1 MILTSPGAGVRVPKA
16 KPLISIV
23 DDDESMREAIKGL
36 MKSWGYRAEAAASAD
51 EFLRSP
57 HVRRTS
63 CLIADVQMPGM
74 SGLDLQQHL
83 ARNGILIPTIMIT
96 AHGEAALRGRHEQ
109 AGLVAFLL
117 KPLHESS
124 LFAAIDKAIGASRG
138 SG

>member
-1 MILTSPGAGVRVPKA
+1 MAETSPWIAV
-16 KPLISIV
+16 V
-23 DDDESMREAIKGL
+23 DDDPAVLKALSRL
-36 MKSWGYRAEAAASAD
+36 
-51 EFLRSP
+51 LRSRAFRVQTFESGQDFLAALP
-57 HVRRTS
+57 HGLPE
-63 CLIADVQMPGM
+63 CLIVDLQMPGM

-83 ARNGILIPTIMIT
+83 ARNGIPIPIIMIT

-117 KPLHESS
+117 KPLQESS